1 MNSIYEDT
9 DNNIWVTFWR
19 KGIFRYDRIK
29 DTFVKYPVLGKE
41 NNPFSVFQDDKKQ
54 HWIGTWGEGL
64 YKFYPEESDE
74 QVYMPVES
82 VKKGELPGNGT
93 FFSIQQDKKYGYLW
107 LVSSRGLYAVRKRV
121 DNLVETIDI
130 SDISSKLNNIFSEIC
145 LDKSGNLWIASFN
158 EGVAYINLDKPIIQ
172 NYPMPSI
179 KKTTGLTTNIQAIY
193 NDNDGD
199 IWINQNRL
207 GLGIYKKIVIKLSG
221 IEIYQI

>member
-1 MNSIYEDT
+1 M
-9 DNNIWVTFWR
+9 
-19 KGIFRYDRIK
+19 
-29 DTFVKYPVLGKE
+29 
-41 NNPFSVFQDDKKQ
+41 
-54 HWIGTWGEGL
+54 
-64 YKFYPEESDE
+64 
-74 QVYMPVES
+74 
-82 VKKGELPGNGT
+82 
-93 FFSIQQDKKYGYLW
+93 
-107 LVSSRGLYAVRKRV
+107 
-121 DNLVETIDI
+121 ETIDI

-207 GLGIYKKIVIKLSG
+207 GLGIYKKDSNKLSG

>member
-1 MNSIYEDT
+1 
-9 DNNIWVTFWR
+9 
-19 KGIFRYDRIK
+19 
-29 DTFVKYPVLGKE
+29 
-41 NNPFSVFQDDKKQ
+41 
-54 HWIGTWGEGL
+54 
-64 YKFYPEESDE
+64 
-74 QVYMPVES
+74 MPVES
-82 VKKGELPGNGT
+82 VKRVNCLEWY

-207 GLGIYKKIVIKLSG
+207 GLGIYKKIVINYLV
-221 IEIYQI
+221 